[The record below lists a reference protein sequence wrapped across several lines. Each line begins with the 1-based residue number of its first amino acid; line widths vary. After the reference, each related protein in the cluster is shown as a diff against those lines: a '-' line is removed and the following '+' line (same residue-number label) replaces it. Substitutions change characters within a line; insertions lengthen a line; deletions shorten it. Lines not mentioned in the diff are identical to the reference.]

1 MSRVII
7 EELAE
12 GMWCVSQQEPADS
25 TTPEWLVHKD
35 GWVDCVTQFARTKEQ
50 AEQIRQQLLDAE
62 RRYTAWK
69 SMA

>member
-7 EELAE
+7 EELAD

-35 GWVDCVTQFARTKEQ
+35 GWIDCVTQFARTKEQ
-50 AEQIRQQLLDAE
+50 AEQIR
-62 RRYTAWK
+62 
-69 SMA
+69 